1 MEWHIGANIMW
12 VDCSYYVIEKSNL
25 NRLGL
30 KIKKFKAIAK
40 ASLALG
46 MLATGVITSNVQ
58 SVQAKTEAKQQ
69 SESELKHYYNK
80 PFFERKNVTGYGFT
94 DKGQHYLEVTV
105 GQQHSLITL
114 LGSDKDKY
122 NKDVNP
128 NLDVFVVREGDSR
141 QATNYSIGGVTKT
154 NSGQYYDYVNVT
166 LLEVKNRNKDPQSS
180 IYYIP
185 KEDISLKE
193 LDFKLRKQLISQS
206 GLYSNGLKQGQIT
219 ITMNDGT
226 THTID
231 LSQKLEKERMG
242 ESIDGRQIQKILVE
256 MK

>member
-1 MEWHIGANIMW
+1 M
-12 VDCSYYVIEKSNL
+12 
-25 NRLGL
+25 
-30 KIKKFKAIAK
+30 
-40 ASLALG
+40 
-46 MLATGVITSNVQ
+46 
-58 SVQAKTEAKQQ
+58 
-69 SESELKHYYNK
+69 
-80 PFFERKNVTGYGFT
+80 
-94 DKGQHYLEVTV
+94 
-105 GQQHSLITL
+105 
-114 LGSDKDKY
+114 
-122 NKDVNP
+122 
-128 NLDVFVVREGDSR
+128 
-141 QATNYSIGGVTKT
+141 
-154 NSGQYYDYVNVT
+154 YYDYIHT
-166 LLEVKNRNKDPQSS
+166 PILEIKKDKEEPQSS
-180 IYYIP
+180 LYQIY

>member
-1 MEWHIGANIMW
+1 
-12 VDCSYYVIEKSNL
+12 
-25 NRLGL
+25 
-30 KIKKFKAIAK
+30 AK

-58 SVQAKTEAKQQ
+58 SVQAKTEVKQQ

-80 PFFERKNVTGYGFT
+80 PVLERKNVTGYKYT
-94 DKGQHYLEVTV
+94 EKGKDYIDVIVDNQYS
-105 GQQHSLITL
+105 QISLV
-114 LGSDKDKY
+114 GSDKDKF
-122 NKDVNP
+122 KDGDNS
-128 NLDVFVVREGDSR
+128 NIDVFILREGDSR

-154 NSGQYYDYVNVT
+154 NSQPFIDYIHT
-166 LLEVKNRNKDPQSS
+166 PILEIKKGKEEPQSS
-180 IYYIP
+180 LYQIY

-193 LDFKLRKQLISQS
+193 LDYRLRERAIKQH

-219 ITMNDGT
+219 ITMKDGKS
-226 THTID
+226 HTID

-242 ESIDGRQIQKILVE
+242 DSIDGRQIQKILVE

>member
-1 MEWHIGANIMW
+1 M
-12 VDCSYYVIEKSNL
+12 
-25 NRLGL
+25 
-30 KIKKFKAIAK
+30 KFKAIAK

-58 SVQAKTEAKQQ
+58 SVQAKTEVKQQ

-80 PFFERKNVTGYGFT
+80 PVLERKNVTGYKYT
-94 DKGQHYLEVTV
+94 EKGKDYIDVIVDNQYS
-105 GQQHSLITL
+105 QISLV
-114 LGSDKDKY
+114 GSDKDKF
-122 NKDVNP
+122 KDADNS
-128 NLDVFVVREGDSR
+128 NIDVFILREGDSR

-154 NSGQYYDYVNVT
+154 NSQPFIDYIHT
-166 LLEVKNRNKDPQSS
+166 PILEIKKGKEEPQSS
-180 IYYIP
+180 LYQIY

-193 LDFKLRKQLISQS
+193 LDYRLRERAIKQH

-219 ITMNDGT
+219 ITMKDGKS
-226 THTID
+226 HTID

-242 ESIDGRQIQKILVE
+242 DSIDGRQIQKILVE

>member
-1 MEWHIGANIMW
+1 M
-12 VDCSYYVIEKSNL
+12 
-25 NRLGL
+25 
-30 KIKKFKAIAK
+30 KFKAIAK

-58 SVQAKTEAKQQ
+58 SVQAKTEVKQQ
-69 SESELKHYYNK
+69 SEADLKLYYNG
-80 PFFERKNVTGYGFT
+80 PSFEYKKVTGYGFIEGK
-94 DKGQHYLEVTV
+94 DRFIDFIYNGQYNKI
-105 GQQHSLITL
+105 SLV
-114 LGSDKDKY
+114 GSDKDKY
-122 NKDVNP
+122 NEEVNP
-128 NLDVFVVREGDSR
+128 DIDVFVVREGNGR
-141 QATNYSIGGVTKT
+141 QADNHSIGGVTKT
-154 NSGQYYDYVNVT
+154 NRQSYFDQINT
-166 LLEVKNRNKDPQSS
+166 PILEIKNDSEDLYKGYHL
-180 IYYIP
+180 IF

-193 LDFKLRKQLISQS
+193 LDYRLRERAIKQH

-242 ESIDGRQIQKILVE
+242 ESIDGTKINKILVE

>member
-1 MEWHIGANIMW
+1 M
-12 VDCSYYVIEKSNL
+12 
-25 NRLGL
+25 
-30 KIKKFKAIAK
+30 KFKAIAK

-58 SVQAKTEAKQQ
+58 SVQAKTEVKQQ

-80 PFFERKNVTGYGFT
+80 PVLERKNVTGYKYT
-94 DKGQHYLEVTV
+94 EKGKDYIDVIVDNQYS
-105 GQQHSLITL
+105 QISLV
-114 LGSDKDKY
+114 GSDKDKF
-122 NKDVNP
+122 KDGDNS
-128 NLDVFVVREGDSR
+128 NIDVFILREGDSR

-154 NSGQYYDYVNVT
+154 NSQPFIDYIHT
-166 LLEVKNRNKDPQSS
+166 PILEIKKGKEEPQSS
-180 IYYIP
+180 LYQIY

-193 LDFKLRKQLISQS
+193 LDYRLRERAIKQH

-219 ITMNDGT
+219 ITMKDGKS
-226 THTID
+226 HTID

-242 ESIDGRQIQKILVE
+242 DSIDGRQIQKIIVE

>member
-1 MEWHIGANIMW
+1 M
-12 VDCSYYVIEKSNL
+12 
-25 NRLGL
+25 
-30 KIKKFKAIAK
+30 KFKAIAK

-58 SVQAKTEAKQQ
+58 SVQAKTEVKQQ

-80 PFFERKNVTGYGFT
+80 PVLERKNVTGYKYT
-94 DKGQHYLEVTV
+94 EKGKDYIDVIVDNQYS
-105 GQQHSLITL
+105 QISLV
-114 LGSDKDKY
+114 GSDKDKF
-122 NKDVNP
+122 KDGDNS
-128 NLDVFVVREGDSR
+128 NIDVFILREGDST

-154 NSGQYYDYVNVT
+154 NSQPFIDYIHT
-166 LLEVKNRNKDPQSS
+166 PILEIKKGKEEPQSS
-180 IYYIP
+180 LYQIY

-193 LDFKLRKQLISQS
+193 LDYRLRERAIKQH

-219 ITMNDGT
+219 ITMKDGKS
-226 THTID
+226 HTID

-242 ESIDGRQIQKILVE
+242 DSIDGRQIQKILVE

>member
-1 MEWHIGANIMW
+1 M
-12 VDCSYYVIEKSNL
+12 
-25 NRLGL
+25 
-30 KIKKFKAIAK
+30 KFKAIAK

-58 SVQAKTEAKQQ
+58 SVQAKTEVKQQ
-69 SESELKHYYNK
+69 SEAYLKLYYNG
-80 PFFERKNVTGYGFT
+80 PSFEYKKVTGYGFIEGK
-94 DKGQHYLEVTV
+94 DRFIDFIYNGQYNKI
-105 GQQHSLITL
+105 SLV
-114 LGSDKDKY
+114 GSDKDKY
-122 NKDVNP
+122 NEEVNP
-128 NLDVFVVREGDSR
+128 DIDVFVVREGNGR
-141 QATNYSIGGVTKT
+141 QADNHSIGGITKT
-154 NSGQYYDYVNVT
+154 NRGVYYDYIHT
-166 LLEVKNRNKDPQSS
+166 PILEIKKGKEEPQSS
-180 IYYIP
+180 LYQIY

>member
-1 MEWHIGANIMW
+1 M
-12 VDCSYYVIEKSNL
+12 
-25 NRLGL
+25 
-30 KIKKFKAIAK
+30 KFKAIAK

-58 SVQAKTEAKQQ
+58 SVQAKTEVKQQ

-80 PFFERKNVTGYGFT
+80 PVLERKNVTGYKYIE
-94 DKGQHYLEVTV
+94 KGKDYIDVIVDNQYS
-105 GQQHSLITL
+105 QISLV
-114 LGSDKDKY
+114 GSDKDKF
-122 NKDVNP
+122 KDGDNS
-128 NLDVFVVREGDSR
+128 NIDVFILREGDSR

-154 NSGQYYDYVNVT
+154 NSQPFIDYIHT
-166 LLEVKNRNKDPQSS
+166 PILEIKKGKEEPQSS
-180 IYYIP
+180 LYQIY

-193 LDFKLRKQLISQS
+193 LDYRLRERAIKQH

-219 ITMNDGT
+219 ITMKDGKS
-226 THTID
+226 HTID

-242 ESIDGRQIQKILVE
+242 DSIDGRQIQKILVE

>member
-1 MEWHIGANIMW
+1 M
-12 VDCSYYVIEKSNL
+12 
-25 NRLGL
+25 
-30 KIKKFKAIAK
+30 KFKAIAK

-58 SVQAKTEAKQQ
+58 SVQAKTEVKQQ

-80 PFFERKNVTGYGFT
+80 PVLERKNVTGYKYT
-94 DKGQHYLEVTV
+94 EKGKDYIDVIVDNQYSQISLV
-105 GQQHSLITL
+105 GS
-114 LGSDKDKY
+114 GKDKF
-122 NKDVNP
+122 KDGDNS
-128 NLDVFVVREGDSR
+128 NIDVFILREGDSR

-154 NSGQYYDYVNVT
+154 NSQPFIDYIHT
-166 LLEVKNRNKDPQSS
+166 PILEIKKGKEEPQSS
-180 IYYIP
+180 LYQIY

-193 LDFKLRKQLISQS
+193 LDYRLRERAIKQH

-219 ITMNDGT
+219 ITMKDGKS
-226 THTID
+226 HTID

-242 ESIDGRQIQKILVE
+242 DSIDGRQIQKILVE

>member
-1 MEWHIGANIMW
+1 M
-12 VDCSYYVIEKSNL
+12 
-25 NRLGL
+25 
-30 KIKKFKAIAK
+30 KFKAIAK

-58 SVQAKTEAKQQ
+58 SVQAKTEVKQQ
-69 SESELKHYYNK
+69 SEADLKLYYNG
-80 PFFERKNVTGYGFT
+80 PSFEYKKVTGYGFIEGK
-94 DKGQHYLEVTV
+94 DRFIDFIYNGQYNKI
-105 GQQHSLITL
+105 SLV
-114 LGSDKDKY
+114 GSDKD
-122 NKDVNP
+122 NEEVNP
-128 NLDVFVVREGDSR
+128 DIDVFVVREGNGR
-141 QATNYSIGGVTKT
+141 QADNHSIGGITKT
-154 NSGQYYDYVNVT
+154 NRGVYYDYIHT
-166 LLEVKNRNKDPQSS
+166 PILEIKKGKEEPQSS
-180 IYYIP
+180 LYQIY

>member
-1 MEWHIGANIMW
+1 M
-12 VDCSYYVIEKSNL
+12 
-25 NRLGL
+25 
-30 KIKKFKAIAK
+30 KFKAIAK

-58 SVQAKTEAKQQ
+58 SVQAKTEVKQQ

-80 PFFERKNVTGYGFT
+80 PVLERKNVTGYKYT
-94 DKGQHYLEVTV
+94 EKGKDYIDVIVDNQYS
-105 GQQHSLITL
+105 QISLV
-114 LGSDKDKY
+114 GSDKDKF
-122 NKDVNP
+122 KDGDNS
-128 NLDVFVVREGDSR
+128 NIDVFILREGDSR

-154 NSGQYYDYVNVT
+154 NSQPFIDYIHT
-166 LLEVKNRNKDPQSS
+166 PILEIKKGKEEPQSS
-180 IYYIP
+180 LYQIY

-193 LDFKLRKQLISQS
+193 LDYRLRERAIKQH

-219 ITMNDGT
+219 ITMKDGKS
-226 THTID
+226 HTND

-242 ESIDGRQIQKILVE
+242 DSIDGRQIQKILVE

>member
-1 MEWHIGANIMW
+1 M
-12 VDCSYYVIEKSNL
+12 
-25 NRLGL
+25 
-30 KIKKFKAIAK
+30 KFKAIAK

-58 SVQAKTEAKQQ
+58 SVQAKTEVKQQ
-69 SESELKHYYNK
+69 SEADLKLYYNG
-80 PFFERKNVTGYGFT
+80 PSFEYKKVTGYGFIEGK
-94 DKGQHYLEVTV
+94 DRFIDFIYNGQYNKI
-105 GQQHSLITL
+105 SLV
-114 LGSDKDKY
+114 GSDKDKY
-122 NKDVNP
+122 NEEVNP
-128 NLDVFVVREGDSR
+128 DIDVFVVREGNGR
-141 QATNYSIGGVTKT
+141 QADNHSIGGITKT
-154 NSGQYYDYVNVT
+154 NRGVYYDYIHT
-166 LLEVKNRNKDPQSS
+166 PILEIKKGKEEPQSS
-180 IYYIP
+180 LYQIY

-231 LSQKLEKERMG
+231 LSQKLEKEGMG

>member
-1 MEWHIGANIMW
+1 M
-12 VDCSYYVIEKSNL
+12 
-25 NRLGL
+25 
-30 KIKKFKAIAK
+30 KFKAIAK

-58 SVQAKTEAKQQ
+58 SVQAKTEVKQQ

-80 PFFERKNVTGYGFT
+80 PVLERKNVTGYKYT
-94 DKGQHYLEVTV
+94 EKGKDYIDVIVDNQYS
-105 GQQHSLITL
+105 QISLV
-114 LGSDKDKY
+114 GSDKDKF
-122 NKDVNP
+122 KDGDNS
-128 NLDVFVVREGDSR
+128 NIDVFILREGDSR

-154 NSGQYYDYVNVT
+154 NSQLFIDYIHT
-166 LLEVKNRNKDPQSS
+166 PILEIKKGKEEPQSS
-180 IYYIP
+180 LYQIY

-193 LDFKLRKQLISQS
+193 LDYRLRERAIKQH

-219 ITMNDGT
+219 ITMKDGKS
-226 THTID
+226 HTID

-242 ESIDGRQIQKILVE
+242 DSIDGRQIQKILVE

>member
-1 MEWHIGANIMW
+1 M
-12 VDCSYYVIEKSNL
+12 
-25 NRLGL
+25 
-30 KIKKFKAIAK
+30 KFKAIAK

-58 SVQAKTEAKQQ
+58 SVQAKTEVKQQ

-80 PFFERKNVTGYGFT
+80 PVLERKNVTGYKYT
-94 DKGQHYLEVTV
+94 EKGKDYIDVIVDNQYSRI
-105 GQQHSLITL
+105 SLV
-114 LGSDKDKY
+114 GSDKDKF
-122 NKDVNP
+122 KDGDNS
-128 NLDVFVVREGDSR
+128 NIDVFILREGDSR

-154 NSGQYYDYVNVT
+154 NSQPFIDYIHT
-166 LLEVKNRNKDPQSS
+166 PILEIKKGKEEPQSS
-180 IYYIP
+180 LYQIY

-193 LDFKLRKQLISQS
+193 LDYRLRERAIKQH

-219 ITMNDGT
+219 ITMKDGKS
-226 THTID
+226 HTID

-242 ESIDGRQIQKILVE
+242 DSIDGRQIQKILVE